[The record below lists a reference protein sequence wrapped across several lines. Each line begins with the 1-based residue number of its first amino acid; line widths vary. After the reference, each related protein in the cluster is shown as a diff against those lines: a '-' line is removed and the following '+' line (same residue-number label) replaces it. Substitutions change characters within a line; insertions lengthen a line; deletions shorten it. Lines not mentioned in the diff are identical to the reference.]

1 MRIHRGY
8 GYNREELTSMHQQ
21 FVVTSTGRVRV
32 TRVGSGDPV
41 VLLPTNGHSW
51 HEFAAI
57 ADRLPQREL
66 VIWDTPGQG
75 DSDPAP
81 PGMTI
86 DRYADVLV
94 EVLDALG
101 IERAVVTGCSV
112 GAFIA
117 ASIATRHASRVSAVG
132 LVELQFRELG
142 FWATD
147 EMWSLVERM
156 FSVPTQSIEQVQPRF
171 VRPID
176 DAHLERWN
184 IDRNKAGTRSLLE
197 VMWAIRA
204 FDLPPVLADISQP
217 VTAVFGD
224 SGPTVASK
232 GNAER
237 WLPGQAEVVVIEG
250 AGHFIAHDQPQA
262 FARVV
267 ERLWAQTAALADA

>member
-1 MRIHRGY
+1 
-8 GYNREELTSMHQQ
+8 MHQQ
-21 FVVTSTGRVRV
+21 FVVTSVGRVRV

-57 ADRLPQREL
+57 ADRLPHREL
-66 VIWDTPGQG
+66 IIWDTPGQG

-94 EVLDALG
+94 EVLDALDLK
-101 IERAVVTGCSV
+101 RAVVAGCSV

-117 ASIATRHASRVSAVG
+117 ASLATRYPSRVSAVG

-176 DAHLERWN
+176 DRHLERWN

-204 FDLPPVLADISQP
+204 FDLPPVLAEISQP
-217 VTAVFGD
+217 VIAVFGD
-224 SGPTVASK
+224 SGPTVASQD
-232 GNAER
+232 NAER
-237 WLPGQAEVVVIEG
+237 WLPGQADVVVIEG

-262 FARVV
+262 FAEVLEQLV
-267 ERLWAQTAALADA
+267 AQTTALADA